1 MRTISETA
9 PFTRRLPPQ
18 AARESERNLLERL
31 LALRFG
37 TLPAT
42 VSIRLAQA
50 ESCQL
55 EIWAQRMLQADSL
68 EQVFTDA

>member
-1 MRTISETA
+1 MRSISA
-9 PFTRRLPPQ
+9 RVSPDRRIPPQ
-18 AARESERNLLERL
+18 AGRESERDLLERL

-37 TLPAT
+37 ALPDT
-42 VSIRLAQA
+42 VSMRLALA

-55 EIWAQRMLQADSL
+55 EIWTQRMLQADSL